1 MTAAFLPQ
9 LLDAASEPFRPSG
22 RFAYHFARGKL
33 GGDPTF
39 RALLQR
45 GILPS
50 QGLLLDL
57 GCGQGSLF
65 AWLLAA
71 QSLHASGQ
79 WPGDWPAPPSGL
91 KMRGVDLVPSDVA
104 RAHKAWGAAH
114 PTVAI
119 EQGDMRE
126 TVLGQPDAVTILDVL
141 HFISPHE
148 QAQLLQRIYAA
159 LPPGGVFVTRVGD
172 ASAGWRFRMSQAVD
186 QVASF
191 LRGYRSPELYT
202 RALSDWLELL
212 RGMGFEVQADNMSEG
227 QPYANVMLVCRVPL
241 AARRAPGA
249 VL

>member
-1 MTAAFLPQ
+1 MTASFLPQ
-9 LLDAASEPFRPSG
+9 LLDEASEPFRPSG

-33 GGDPTF
+33 AGDPIF

-45 GILPS
+45 GILPTE
-50 QGLLLDL
+50 GLLLDL

-71 QSLHASGQ
+71 QGLHARGQ
-79 WPGDWPAPPSGL
+79 WPSDWPAPPSGL
-91 KMRGVDLVPSDVA
+91 KLRGVDLVSSDVT
-104 RAHKAWGAAH
+104 RAHKAWGRTH
-114 PTVAI
+114 PTVTI

-126 TVLGQPDAVTILDVL
+126 ATLGQPDAVTILDVL
-141 HFISPHE
+141 HFISPNE

-159 LPPGGVFVTRVGD
+159 LPPGGVLVTRVGD

-202 RALSDWLELL
+202 RTLTDWLHLL
-212 RGMGFEVQADNMSEG
+212 RGIGFEVAADDMSEG
-227 QPYANVMLVCRVPL
+227 QPYANVMLVCRVPRGPQRT
-241 AARRAPGA
+241 ASA